1 MVFKEIERLT
11 MSPIVS
17 SKVDT
22 RMDGEYLEP
31 PANRC
36 KGEEQETID
45 NKQTLDGSQVSM
57 NGGQDILPS
66 NSSTKK
72 YSDIVASRSK
82 VVWEEHQE
90 PNWGRFVY
98 SCRVTLVEGARVF
111 VGKRLLKDAVE
122 AKEDLAFDVV
132 KSLYPEA
139 VC

>member
-1 MVFKEIERLT
+1 

-22 RMDGEYLEP
+22 RMDGGYLEP

-45 NKQTLDGSQVSM
+45 NKQTLDGSQISA
-57 NGGQDILPS
+57 NGGKDILPS
-66 NSSTKK
+66 NSPTTK
-72 YSDIVASRSK
+72 YSDIVSYRCQ

-90 PNWGRFVY
+90 PNCGRFVY
-98 SCRVTLVEGARVF
+98 SCRVTRVGGERVF
-111 VGKRLLKDAVE
+111 VGKRLFKDLVE

-132 KSLYPEA
+132 EALYQEA
-139 VC
+139 LL